1 MKTVFINGSPKK
13 HFSASDY
20 FLKLQSVF
28 VKGQS
33 VFLKVRNK
41 SNHRQVLEQLADAD
55 AVVFSMPLYV
65 DGPPSHI
72 LAFLQA
78 MESFCN
84 EQNLSLKIYV
94 ISNNGFIEGK
104 QNAPLF
110 YVMENFCVRSDIHW
124 CGGIGIGG
132 GVMFNALRIVFLIEM
147 AIFLLNV
154 FISGVL
160 YGNWIPLGAMYH
172 LIVTLLIITFFHLG
186 VFFYMSKMG
195 RQINKKASFT
205 EKYTRILLPSFLFI
219 LIADAYFIIV
229 SILNGGIFRGW
240 LKRK

>member
-20 FLKLQSVF
+20 FLKLQNVF

-72 LAFLQA
+72 LAFLQT
-78 MESFCN
+78 MDSFCK

-104 QNAPLF
+104 QNAP
-110 YVMENFCVRSDIHW
+110 
-124 CGGIGIGG
+124 
-132 GVMFNALRIVFLIEM
+132 
-147 AIFLLNV
+147 
-154 FISGVL
+154 
-160 YGNWIPLGAMYH
+160 
-172 LIVTLLIITFFHLG
+172 
-186 VFFYMSKMG
+186 
-195 RQINKKASFT
+195 
-205 EKYTRILLPSFLFI
+205 
-219 LIADAYFIIV
+219 
-229 SILNGGIFRGW
+229 
-240 LKRK
+240 